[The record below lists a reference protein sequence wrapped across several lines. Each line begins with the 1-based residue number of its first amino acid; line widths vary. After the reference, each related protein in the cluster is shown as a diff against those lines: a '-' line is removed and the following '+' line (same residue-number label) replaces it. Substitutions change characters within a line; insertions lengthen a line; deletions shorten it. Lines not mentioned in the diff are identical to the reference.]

1 MNILSALSGC
11 TGALLGELRQ
21 ASAQRA
27 LFARAACAT
36 TRGRPIWKR
45 PLLEALS
52 SRASSL
58 LKTLV
63 EMHIREGQPVASK
76 NLQGESGLSVSPA
89 TVRNIMSELEDL
101 GYLASPHT
109 SAGRVP
115 TAQGYRFFVDSLLQ
129 VGPVEQGTVSALNA
143 GLDPNRS
150 SEQLVQTASN
160 LLAQITYQTGIVTVP
175 RPAASQ
181 LRQIEFLP
189 LSGDRVLAILV
200 INEREVQNR
209 IIQMQRPMTE
219 EQLKTAAELINQRYA
234 GNDLTQ
240 VKGHIVREMSEA
252 RARIDHYLG
261 AALEL
266 ANAAIETEQEP
277 ENLVVAG
284 EASLLNQ
291 ASPEDMQKLR
301 ELFDAFERKR
311 DLLELLERCSR
322 ADGIQIFIGEE
333 AGFDVFGDFSVITAP
348 YAQGTQSLGVLGV
361 IGPTRMAYERVIP
374 IVDVTARMLSA
385 ALSR

>member
-1 MNILSALSGC
+1 
-11 TGALLGELRQ
+11 
-21 ASAQRA
+21 
-27 LFARAACAT
+27 
-36 TRGRPIWKR
+36 
-45 PLLEALS
+45 
-52 SRASSL
+52 
-58 LKTLV
+58 
-63 EMHIREGQPVASK
+63 MHIREGQPIASK

-89 TVRNIMSELEDL
+89 TVRNIMAELEDL
-101 GYLASPHT
+101 GYLVSPHT
-109 SAGRVP
+109 SAGRIP

-129 VGPVEQGTVSALNA
+129 VGPVEQGAVSALNA
-143 GLDPNRS
+143 ALDPNRS
-150 SEQLVQTASN
+150 TSELVQSASN

-175 RPAASQ
+175 KPASSQ

-189 LSGDRVLAILV
+189 LSGDRVLVILV

-209 IIQMQRPMTE
+209 IIQMQRPMNE
-219 EQLKTAAELINQRYA
+219 EQLKAAADLINQRYA
-234 GNDLTQ
+234 GADLSQ
-240 VKGHIVREMSEA
+240 VKTQIVREMAEA
-252 RARIDHYLG
+252 RSRIDAYLE

-266 ANAAIETEQEP
+266 ASAAIDTQEQS
-277 ENLVVAG
+277 ENVMVTG

-348 YAQGTQSLGVLGV
+348 YAQGSQSLGVLGV

>member
-1 MNILSALSGC
+1 M
-11 TGALLGELRQ
+11 
-21 ASAQRA
+21 
-27 LFARAACAT
+27 
-36 TRGRPIWKR
+36 
-45 PLLEALS
+45 EALS
-52 SRASSL
+52 PRATSL

-76 NLQGESGLSVSPA
+76 NLQGESGLSVSSA
-89 TVRNIMSELEDL
+89 TVRNIMAELEDL
-101 GYLASPHT
+101 GYLSSPHT
-109 SAGRVP
+109 SSGRIP

-129 VGPVEQGTVSALNA
+129 VGPVEQGAMSALNA

-150 SEQLVQTASN
+150 ASELVQSASN
-160 LLAQITYQTGIVTVP
+160 LLAQVTYQTGIVTVP
-175 RPAASQ
+175 KPASAQ

-189 LSGDRVLAILV
+189 LSGDRVLVIMV

-209 IIQMQRPMTE
+209 IIQVQRAMTE
-219 EQLKTAAELINQRYA
+219 TQLKAVADLINQRYA
-234 GNDLTQ
+234 GADLSQ
-240 VKGHIVREMSEA
+240 VKNQIVREMAEA
-252 RARIDHYLG
+252 RSRIDAYLE

-266 ANAAIETEQEP
+266 ASAAIDSP
-277 ENLVVAG
+277 DAADGVVVAG

-311 DLLELLERCSR
+311 DLLELMERCSR

-348 YAQGTQSLGVLGV
+348 YAQGVQSLGVLGV

>member
-1 MNILSALSGC
+1 
-11 TGALLGELRQ
+11 
-21 ASAQRA
+21 
-27 LFARAACAT
+27 
-36 TRGRPIWKR
+36 
-45 PLLEALS
+45 LEALS

-63 EMHIREGQPVASK
+63 EIHIREGQPVASK
-76 NLQGESGLSVSPA
+76 SLQGESGLSVSSA
-89 TVRNIMSELEDL
+89 TVRNIMSELEDW

-109 SAGRVP
+109 SSGRVP
-115 TAQGYRFFVDSLLQ
+115 TAQGYRFFVDTLLQ
-129 VGPVEQGTVSALNA
+129 IGPVEQGAVTALNA

-150 SEQLVQTASN
+150 SAELVQTASN

-175 RPAASQ
+175 KPAAHQ

-189 LSGDRVLAILV
+189 LSGNRVLAILV
-200 INEREVQNR
+200 INERDVQNR
-209 IIQMQRPMTE
+209 IIELQQPMSE
-219 EQLKTAAELINQRYA
+219 EELRLAAEFINQRYA
-234 GNDLTQ
+234 GNDLSQ
-240 VKGHIVREMSEA
+240 VKTEIVREMAEA
-252 RARIDHYLG
+252 RSRIDAYLS

-266 ANAAIETEQEP
+266 ANAAIDTPEPP
-277 ENLVVAG
+277 ENVVVAG

-291 ASPEDMQKLR
+291 ALPGDMQKLR

-322 ADGIQIFIGEE
+322 ADGVQIFIGEE

>member
-1 MNILSALSGC
+1 M
-11 TGALLGELRQ
+11 
-21 ASAQRA
+21 
-27 LFARAACAT
+27 
-36 TRGRPIWKR
+36 
-45 PLLEALS
+45 EALS
-52 SRASSL
+52 PRASSL

-63 EMHIREGQPVASK
+63 EMHIREGQPVSSK
-76 NLQGESGLSVSPA
+76 NLQGESGMSVSSA

-109 SAGRVP
+109 SAGRIP

-129 VGPVEQGTVSALNA
+129 VGPVEEGAVSALNA

-150 SEQLVQTASN
+150 SGELVQSASN
-160 LLAQITYQTGIVTVP
+160 LLAQMTYQTGIVTVP
-175 RPAASQ
+175 KPGASQ

-189 LSGDRVLAILV
+189 LSGDRVLVILV

-209 IIQMQRPMTE
+209 IIQMQRPMSE
-219 EQLKTAAELINQRYA
+219 EQLKTAADLINQRYA
-234 GNDLTQ
+234 GSDLTQ
-240 VKGHIVREMSEA
+240 VKRHIVREMAEA
-252 RARIDHYLG
+252 RERIDDYLE

-266 ANAAIETEQEP
+266 ARAAMESDEESGSV
-277 ENLVVAG
+277 VVAG

-291 ASPEDMQKLR
+291 ASPEDIQKLR

-311 DLLELLERCSR
+311 DLLELLDRCSQ

-348 YAQGTQSLGVLGV
+348 YAQGSQSLGVLGV

>member
-1 MNILSALSGC
+1 M
-11 TGALLGELRQ
+11 
-21 ASAQRA
+21 
-27 LFARAACAT
+27 
-36 TRGRPIWKR
+36 
-45 PLLEALS
+45 EALS
-52 SRASSL
+52 PRASSL

-63 EMHIREGQPVASK
+63 EMHIREGQPIASK
-76 NLQGESGLSVSPA
+76 NLRGESGLSVSSA

-109 SAGRVP
+109 SAGRIP

-129 VGPVEQGTVSALNA
+129 VGPVEEGAVSALNA

-150 SEQLVQTASN
+150 SGELVQSASN

-175 RPAASQ
+175 KPAASQ

-189 LSGDRVLAILV
+189 LSGDRVLVILV

-209 IIQMQRPMTE
+209 IIQMPRPMTE
-219 EQLKTAAELINQRYA
+219 EQLKSAADLINLRYS
-234 GNDLTQ
+234 GNDLAQ
-240 VKGHIVREMSEA
+240 VKQHIVREMTEA
-252 RARIDHYLG
+252 RTKIDHYLES
-261 AALEL
+261 ALEL
-266 ANAAIETEQEP
+266 AKAAIDSQHEAES
-277 ENLVVAG
+277 VVVTG
-284 EASLLNQ
+284 ESSLLNQ
-291 ASPEDMQKLR
+291 ASPEDIQKLR

-311 DLLELLERCSR
+311 DLLDLMERCSR

-348 YAQGTQSLGVLGV
+348 YAQGAQSLGVLGV
-361 IGPTRMAYERVIP
+361 IGPTRMAYERVIH

>member
-1 MNILSALSGC
+1 V
-11 TGALLGELRQ
+11 
-21 ASAQRA
+21 
-27 LFARAACAT
+27 
-36 TRGRPIWKR
+36 
-45 PLLEALS
+45 EALS
-52 SRASSL
+52 PRASSL

-63 EMHIREGQPVASK
+63 EMHIREGQPIASK

-89 TVRNIMSELEDL
+89 TVRNIMAELEDL

-109 SAGRVP
+109 SAGRIP

-129 VGPVEQGTVSALNA
+129 VGPVEQGAVSALNA
-143 GLDPNRS
+143 ALDPNRS
-150 SEQLVQTASN
+150 TSELVQSASN

-175 RPAASQ
+175 KPASSQ
-181 LRQIEFLP
+181 LRRIEFLP
-189 LSGDRVLAILV
+189 LSGDRVLVILV

-209 IIQMQRPMTE
+209 IIQMQRPMNE
-219 EQLKTAAELINQRYA
+219 EQLKAAADIINQRYA
-234 GNDLTQ
+234 GVDLSQ
-240 VKGHIVREMSEA
+240 VKTQIVREMAEA
-252 RARIDHYLG
+252 RSRIDAYLE

-266 ANAAIETEQEP
+266 ASAAIDTQEQS
-277 ENLVVAG
+277 ENVMVTG

-348 YAQGTQSLGVLGV
+348 YAQGSQSLGVLGV

>member
-1 MNILSALSGC
+1 MQALS
-11 TGALLGELRQ
+11 Q
-21 ASAQRA
+21 
-27 LFARAACAT
+27 
-36 TRGRPIWKR
+36 
-45 PLLEALS
+45 
-52 SRASSL
+52 RASSL

-63 EMHIREGQPVASK
+63 EMHIRDGQPVASRA
-76 NLQGESGLSVSPA
+76 LQGESGLSVSPA
-89 TVRNIMSELEDL
+89 TIRNIMSELEDL

-109 SAGRVP
+109 SAGRIP
-115 TAQGYRFFVDSLLQ
+115 TAQGYRFFVDSLLK
-129 VGPVEQGTVSALNA
+129 VGPIEEDAVSVLNA
-143 GLDPNRS
+143 GLNPNRS
-150 SEQLVQTASN
+150 AGELVQSASN

-175 RPAASQ
+175 RPASSQ

-189 LSGDRVLAILV
+189 LSGDRVLVILV

-209 IIQMQRPMTE
+209 IIQMHQPMTE
-219 EQLKTAAELINQRYA
+219 EQLRVAADLINQRYA
-234 GNDLTQ
+234 GNDLSH
-240 VKGHIVREMSEA
+240 VKSQLVREMAEA
-252 RARIDHYLG
+252 RARIDEYLA

-266 ANAAIETEQEP
+266 ASAAIDTDEQP

-291 ASPEDMQKLR
+291 ASPDDMQKLR

-348 YAQGTQSLGVLGV
+348 YAQGSRSLGVLGV

-374 IVDVTARMLSA
+374 IVDVTARMLTA

>member
-1 MNILSALSGC
+1 M
-11 TGALLGELRQ
+11 
-21 ASAQRA
+21 
-27 LFARAACAT
+27 
-36 TRGRPIWKR
+36 
-45 PLLEALS
+45 EALS

-63 EMHIREGQPVASK
+63 EIHIREGQPVASK
-76 NLQGESGLSVSPA
+76 SLQGESGLSVSSA
-89 TVRNIMSELEDL
+89 TVRNIMSELEDW

-109 SAGRVP
+109 SSGRVP
-115 TAQGYRFFVDSLLQ
+115 TAQGYRFFVDTLLQ
-129 VGPVEQGTVSALNA
+129 IGPVEQGAVTALNA

-150 SEQLVQTASN
+150 SAELVQTASN

-175 RPAASQ
+175 KPAAHQ

-189 LSGDRVLAILV
+189 LSGNRVLAILV
-200 INEREVQNR
+200 INERDVQNR
-209 IIQMQRPMTE
+209 IIELQQPMSE
-219 EQLKTAAELINQRYA
+219 EELRLAAEFINQRYA
-234 GNDLTQ
+234 GNDLSQ
-240 VKGHIVREMSEA
+240 VKTEIVREMAEA
-252 RARIDHYLG
+252 RSRIDAYLS

-266 ANAAIETEQEP
+266 ANAAIDTPEPP
-277 ENLVVAG
+277 ENVVVAG

-291 ASPEDMQKLR
+291 ALPGDMQKLR

>member
-1 MNILSALSGC
+1 
-11 TGALLGELRQ
+11 
-21 ASAQRA
+21 
-27 LFARAACAT
+27 
-36 TRGRPIWKR
+36 
-45 PLLEALS
+45 
-52 SRASSL
+52 
-58 LKTLV
+58 
-63 EMHIREGQPVASK
+63 MHIREGQPIASK

-89 TVRNIMSELEDL
+89 TVRNIMAELEDL

-109 SAGRVP
+109 SAGRIP

-129 VGPVEQGTVSALNA
+129 VGPVEQGAVSALNA
-143 GLDPNRS
+143 ALDPNRS
-150 SEQLVQTASN
+150 TSELVQSASN

-175 RPAASQ
+175 KPASSQ

-189 LSGDRVLAILV
+189 LSGDRVLVILV

-209 IIQMQRPMTE
+209 IIQMQRPMNE
-219 EQLKTAAELINQRYA
+219 EQLKAAADIINQRYA
-234 GNDLTQ
+234 GADLSQ
-240 VKGHIVREMSEA
+240 VKTQIVREMAEA
-252 RARIDHYLG
+252 RSRIDAYLE

-266 ANAAIETEQEP
+266 ASAAIDTQEQS
-277 ENLVVAG
+277 ENVMVTG

-348 YAQGTQSLGVLGV
+348 YAQGSQSLGVLGV

>member
-1 MNILSALSGC
+1 VPVQSWFQGGRGSGGLCHPFELCYNNIQVPL
-11 TGALLGELRQ
+11 TR
-21 ASAQRA
+21 
-27 LFARAACAT
+27 FA
-36 TRGRPIWKR
+36 
-45 PLLEALS
+45 LEALS
-52 SRASSL
+52 QRASSL

-76 NLQGESGLSVSPA
+76 NLQGESGLSVSSA
-89 TVRNIMSELEDL
+89 TVRNIMAELEDL
-101 GYLASPHT
+101 GYLSSPHT
-109 SAGRVP
+109 SSGRIP

-129 VGPVEQGTVSALNA
+129 VGPVGQGALSALNA

-150 SEQLVQTASN
+150 ASELVQSASN

-175 RPAASQ
+175 KPASSQ

-189 LSGDRVLAILV
+189 LSGDRVLVIMV

-209 IIQMQRPMTE
+209 IIQVQRAMTE
-219 EQLKTAAELINQRYA
+219 AQLKTAADLINQRYA
-234 GNDLTQ
+234 GRDLSQ
-240 VKGHIVREMSEA
+240 VKHQIVREMAEA
-252 RARIDHYLG
+252 RSRIDAYLE

-266 ANAAIETEQEP
+266 ASAAIDNPDTADGV
-277 ENLVVAG
+277 VVAG
-284 EASLLNQ
+284 EVSLLNQ

-311 DLLELLERCSR
+311 DLLELMERCSR

-348 YAQGTQSLGVLGV
+348 YAQGAQSLGVLGV

>member
-1 MNILSALSGC
+1 V
-11 TGALLGELRQ
+11 
-21 ASAQRA
+21 
-27 LFARAACAT
+27 
-36 TRGRPIWKR
+36 
-45 PLLEALS
+45 EALS
-52 SRASSL
+52 PRASSL

-63 EMHIREGQPVASK
+63 EMHIREGQPIASK

-89 TVRNIMSELEDL
+89 TVRNIMAELEDL
-101 GYLASPHT
+101 GYLVSPHT
-109 SAGRVP
+109 SAGRIP

-129 VGPVEQGTVSALNA
+129 VGPVEQGAVSALNA
-143 GLDPNRS
+143 ALDPNRS
-150 SEQLVQTASN
+150 TSELVQSASN

-175 RPAASQ
+175 KPASSQ

-189 LSGDRVLAILV
+189 LSGDRVLVILV

-209 IIQMQRPMTE
+209 IIQMQRPMNE
-219 EQLKTAAELINQRYA
+219 EQLKAAADLINQRYA
-234 GNDLTQ
+234 GADLSQ
-240 VKGHIVREMSEA
+240 VKTQIVREMAEA
-252 RARIDHYLG
+252 RSRIDAYLE

-266 ANAAIETEQEP
+266 ASAAIDTQEQS
-277 ENLVVAG
+277 ENVMVTG

-348 YAQGTQSLGVLGV
+348 YAQGSQSLGVLGV

>member
-1 MNILSALSGC
+1 MQALS
-11 TGALLGELRQ
+11 Q
-21 ASAQRA
+21 
-27 LFARAACAT
+27 
-36 TRGRPIWKR
+36 
-45 PLLEALS
+45 
-52 SRASSL
+52 RASSL

-63 EMHIREGQPVASK
+63 EMHIRDGQPVASRA
-76 NLQGESGLSVSPA
+76 LQGESGLSVSPA
-89 TVRNIMSELEDL
+89 TIRNIMSELEDL

-115 TAQGYRFFVDSLLQ
+115 TAQGYRFFVDTLLQ
-129 VGPVEQGTVSALNA
+129 VGPIEEDAVSVLNA
-143 GLDPNRS
+143 GLNPNRS
-150 SEQLVQTASN
+150 SGELVQSASN

-175 RPAASQ
+175 RPASSQ

-189 LSGDRVLAILV
+189 LSGDRVLVILV

-209 IIQMQRPMTE
+209 IIQMHQPMSE
-219 EQLKTAAELINQRYA
+219 EQLRAAADLINQRYA
-234 GNDLTQ
+234 GNDLAH
-240 VKGHIVREMSEA
+240 VKSQLVREMAEA
-252 RARIDHYLG
+252 RARIDEYLA

-266 ANAAIETEQEP
+266 ASAAIDTDDQS

-291 ASPEDMQKLR
+291 ASPDDMQKLR

-348 YAQGTQSLGVLGV
+348 YAQGSRSLGVLGV

-374 IVDVTARMLSA
+374 IVDVTARMLTA

>member
-1 MNILSALSGC
+1 M
-11 TGALLGELRQ
+11 
-21 ASAQRA
+21 
-27 LFARAACAT
+27 
-36 TRGRPIWKR
+36 
-45 PLLEALS
+45 EALS
-52 SRASSL
+52 PRASSL

-76 NLQGESGLSVSPA
+76 NLQGESGLSVSSA

-109 SAGRVP
+109 SAGRIP

-129 VGPVEQGTVSALNA
+129 VGPVEEGAVSALNA

-150 SEQLVQTASN
+150 SGELVQSASN
-160 LLAQITYQTGIVTVP
+160 LLAQMTYQTGIVTVP
-175 RPAASQ
+175 KPTASQ

-189 LSGDRVLAILV
+189 LSGDRVLVILV

-219 EQLKTAAELINQRYA
+219 EQLKAAADLINQRYA
-234 GNDLTQ
+234 GSDLAQ

-252 RARIDHYLG
+252 RDRIDHYLE

-266 ANAAIETEQEP
+266 AKAAMESEE
-277 ENLVVAG
+277 ESGSVVVAG

-291 ASPEDMQKLR
+291 ASPDDMQKLR

-311 DLLELLERCSR
+311 DLLELLERCSVEQSVTNKINNK
-322 ADGIQIFIGEE
+322 GINNNLRLE
-333 AGFDVFGDFSVITAP
+333 
-348 YAQGTQSLGVLGV
+348 
-361 IGPTRMAYERVIP
+361 
-374 IVDVTARMLSA
+374 
-385 ALSR
+385 

>member
-1 MNILSALSGC
+1 M
-11 TGALLGELRQ
+11 
-21 ASAQRA
+21 
-27 LFARAACAT
+27 
-36 TRGRPIWKR
+36 
-45 PLLEALS
+45 EALS
-52 SRASSL
+52 PRASSL

-63 EMHIREGQPVASK
+63 EMHIREGQPIASK

-89 TVRNIMSELEDL
+89 TVRNIMAELEDL

-109 SAGRVP
+109 SAGRIP

-129 VGPVEQGTVSALNA
+129 VGPVEQGAVSALNA
-143 GLDPNRS
+143 ALDPNRS
-150 SEQLVQTASN
+150 TSELVQSASN
-160 LLAQITYQTGIVTVP
+160 LLAQITYQTGIVPVP
-175 RPAASQ
+175 KPASSQ

-189 LSGDRVLAILV
+189 LSGDRVLVILV

-209 IIQMQRPMTE
+209 IIQMQRPMNE
-219 EQLKTAAELINQRYA
+219 EQLKAAADIINQRYA
-234 GNDLTQ
+234 GADLSQ
-240 VKGHIVREMSEA
+240 VKTQIVREMAEA
-252 RARIDHYLG
+252 RSRIDAYLE

-266 ANAAIETEQEP
+266 ASAAIDTQEQS
-277 ENLVVAG
+277 ENVMVTG

-348 YAQGTQSLGVLGV
+348 YAQGSQSLGVLGV

>member
-1 MNILSALSGC
+1 M
-11 TGALLGELRQ
+11 
-21 ASAQRA
+21 
-27 LFARAACAT
+27 
-36 TRGRPIWKR
+36 
-45 PLLEALS
+45 EALS
-52 SRASSL
+52 PRASSL

-63 EMHIREGQPVASK
+63 EMHIREGQPIASK

-89 TVRNIMSELEDL
+89 TVRNIMAELEDL

-109 SAGRVP
+109 SAGRIP

-129 VGPVEQGTVSALNA
+129 VGPVEQGAVSALNA
-143 GLDPNRS
+143 ALDPNRS
-150 SEQLVQTASN
+150 TSELVQSASN

-175 RPAASQ
+175 KPASSQ

-189 LSGDRVLAILV
+189 LSGDRVLVILV

-209 IIQMQRPMTE
+209 IIQMQRPMNE
-219 EQLKTAAELINQRYA
+219 EQLKAAADIINQRYA
-234 GNDLTQ
+234 GADLSQ
-240 VKGHIVREMSEA
+240 VKTQIVQEMAEA
-252 RARIDHYLG
+252 RSRIDAYLE

-266 ANAAIETEQEP
+266 ASAAIDTQEQS
-277 ENLVVAG
+277 ENVMVTG

-348 YAQGTQSLGVLGV
+348 YAQGSQSLGVLGV

>member
-1 MNILSALSGC
+1 M
-11 TGALLGELRQ
+11 
-21 ASAQRA
+21 
-27 LFARAACAT
+27 
-36 TRGRPIWKR
+36 
-45 PLLEALS
+45 EALS
-52 SRASSL
+52 PRASSL

-63 EMHIREGQPVASK
+63 EMHIREGQPIASK

-89 TVRNIMSELEDL
+89 TVRNIMAELEDL

-109 SAGRVP
+109 SAGRIP

-129 VGPVEQGTVSALNA
+129 VGPVEQGAVSALNA
-143 GLDPNRS
+143 ALDPNRS
-150 SEQLVQTASN
+150 TSELVQSASN

-175 RPAASQ
+175 KPASSQ

-189 LSGDRVLAILV
+189 LSGGRVLVILV

-209 IIQMQRPMTE
+209 IIQMQRPMNE
-219 EQLKTAAELINQRYA
+219 EQLKAAADIINQRYA
-234 GNDLTQ
+234 GADLSQ
-240 VKGHIVREMSEA
+240 VKTQIVREMAEA
-252 RARIDHYLG
+252 RSRIDAYLE

-266 ANAAIETEQEP
+266 ASAAIDTQEQS
-277 ENLVVAG
+277 ENVMVTG

-348 YAQGTQSLGVLGV
+348 YAQGSQSLGVLGV

>member
-1 MNILSALSGC
+1 M
-11 TGALLGELRQ
+11 
-21 ASAQRA
+21 
-27 LFARAACAT
+27 
-36 TRGRPIWKR
+36 
-45 PLLEALS
+45 EALS
-52 SRASSL
+52 PRASSL

-76 NLQGESGLSVSPA
+76 NLQGQSGLAVSSA

-129 VGPVEQGTVSALNA
+129 VGPVEEGAVSALNA

-150 SEQLVQTASN
+150 PGELVQSASN
-160 LLAQITYQTGIVTVP
+160 LLAQMTYQTGIVTVP
-175 RPAASQ
+175 KPAASQ

-189 LSGDRVLAILV
+189 LSGDRVLVILV

-209 IIQMQRPMTE
+209 IIQMQRPMSE
-219 EQLKTAAELINQRYA
+219 EQLKTAADLINQRYA
-234 GNDLTQ
+234 GSDLTQ
-240 VKGHIVREMSEA
+240 VKRHIVREMAEA
-252 RARIDHYLG
+252 RERIDDYLE

-266 ANAAIETEQEP
+266 ARAAMESDEESGSV
-277 ENLVVAG
+277 VVAG

-291 ASPEDMQKLR
+291 ASPEDIQKLR

-311 DLLELLERCSR
+311 DLLELLDRCSQ

-348 YAQGTQSLGVLGV
+348 YAQGSQSLGVLGV

>member
-1 MNILSALSGC
+1 M
-11 TGALLGELRQ
+11 
-21 ASAQRA
+21 
-27 LFARAACAT
+27 
-36 TRGRPIWKR
+36 
-45 PLLEALS
+45 EALS

-63 EMHIREGQPVASK
+63 EIHIREGQPVASK
-76 NLQGESGLSVSPA
+76 SLQGQSGLSVSSA
-89 TVRNIMSELEDL
+89 TVRNIMSELEER

-115 TAQGYRFFVDSLLQ
+115 TAQGYRFFVDTLLQ
-129 VGPVEQGTVSALNA
+129 IGPVEQGAVTALNA

-150 SEQLVQTASN
+150 ASELVQTASN
-160 LLAQITYQTGIVTVP
+160 LLARITYQTGIVTVP
-175 RPAASQ
+175 KPAGQQ

-189 LSGDRVLAILV
+189 LSGNRVLAILV
-200 INEREVQNR
+200 INERDVQNR
-209 IIQMQRPMTE
+209 IIELQQPMTE
-219 EQLKTAAELINQRYA
+219 EQLRAAADFINQRYA
-234 GNDLTQ
+234 GNDLSR
-240 VKGHIVREMSEA
+240 VKTEIVREMTEA
-252 RARIDHYLG
+252 RSRIDAYLS

-266 ANAAIETEQEP
+266 ANAAIETPEQS
-277 ENLVVAG
+277 ENVVVAG

-291 ASPEDMQKLR
+291 AAPGDMQKLR

>member
-1 MNILSALSGC
+1 
-11 TGALLGELRQ
+11 
-21 ASAQRA
+21 
-27 LFARAACAT
+27 
-36 TRGRPIWKR
+36 
-45 PLLEALS
+45 
-52 SRASSL
+52 
-58 LKTLV
+58 V
-63 EMHIREGQPVASK
+63 EIHIREGQPVASK
-76 NLQGESGLSVSPA
+76 NLQGESGLSVSSA
-89 TVRNIMSELEDL
+89 TVRSIMSELEDR
-101 GYLASPHT
+101 GFLASPHT

-129 VGPVEQGTVSALNA
+129 VGPVEEGAVTALHA

-150 SEQLVQTASN
+150 SGELVQTASN

-175 RPAASQ
+175 KPAASQ

-189 LSGDRVLAILV
+189 LSGDRVLVILV

-209 IIQMQRPMTE
+209 IIQMQRPMDE
-219 EQLKTAAELINQRYA
+219 EQLKAAAELINQRYA
-234 GNDLTQ
+234 GNDLSA

-252 RARIDHYLG
+252 RARIDHYLE

-266 ANAAIETEQEP
+266 ANAAIETEQQS
-277 ENLVVAG
+277 ENVVVAG

-311 DLLELLERCSR
+311 DLLELMERCSR

-348 YAQGTQSLGVLGV
+348 YAQGSQSLGVLGV

-385 ALSR
+385 AFLANLSHASRSHTNHTPARLYIKLCQNPHLRRDGSDACSSYVDLQLIAGSCQNQHRACG

>member
-1 MNILSALSGC
+1 MA
-11 TGALLGELRQ
+11 
-21 ASAQRA
+21 
-27 LFARAACAT
+27 
-36 TRGRPIWKR
+36 
-45 PLLEALS
+45 
-52 SRASSL
+52 
-58 LKTLV
+58 
-63 EMHIREGQPVASK
+63 
-76 NLQGESGLSVSPA
+76 
-89 TVRNIMSELEDL
+89 ELEDF

-109 SAGRVP
+109 SAGRIP

-129 VGPVEQGTVSALNA
+129 VGPVEQGAVSALTA

-150 SEQLVQTASN
+150 ASELVQSASN

-175 RPAASQ
+175 KPASSQ

-189 LSGDRVLAILV
+189 LSGDRVLVILV

-209 IIQMQRPMTE
+209 IIQMQRPMNE
-219 EQLKTAAELINQRYA
+219 EHLKAAADLINQRYA
-234 GNDLTQ
+234 GADLSQ
-240 VKGHIVREMSEA
+240 VKTRIVREMAEA
-252 RARIDHYLG
+252 RSRIDAYME

-266 ANAAIETEQEP
+266 ASAAIDTQEQS
-277 ENLVVAG
+277 ENVMVTG

-348 YAQGTQSLGVLGV
+348 YAQGSQSLGVLGV